1 MIIRIKNWKIRKVNS
16 KNKGKKI
23 DNINLSQ
30 KELYLD
36 KTRKKMM
43 LTLACGYSKNLR
55 ILNKNQFH

>member
-1 MIIRIKNWKIRKVNS
+1 MKNWRLRKVNS

-36 KTRKKMM
+36 KTRKKMT